1 MRPQDPH
8 PHLTEADRDSQTRF
22 GTRRVPPGHRTASP
36 YPHRKMVSSRIPPS
50 GPVSPDG
57 RHVWPR
63 PSLAARIIVWGGVA
77 AGVAGLTAAGVAAGR
92 MIAGDDRPA
101 PRAHVAPR
109 FAQIDEDEREAMRRR
124 VRAQARADAEAAA
137 RLRAQ
142 ASRRRGTPAQR
153 LSDTANEVSTGL
165 NSVVASVLSAFE
177 AFNAVAGRA
186 RGIVQQF
193 TEAADQ
199 IRDMTARRGTAA
211 PRPGHAATP
220 VRPDQDR

>member
-22 GTRRVPPGHRTASP
+22 GTRRVPEGHRTASP
-36 YPHRKMVSSRIPPS
+36 YPHRKMPSSRIPPS

-57 RHVWPR
+57 RRVWPR

-77 AGVAGLTAAGVAAGR
+77 AGVAGLTAAGLAVGRAVAGPQ
-92 MIAGDDRPA
+92 RPA
-101 PRAHVAPR
+101 ERAHVAPR

-124 VRAQARADAEAAA
+124 VRAQARADAETAA

-153 LSDTANEVSTGL
+153 LTETANEVSTGL
-165 NSVVASVLSAFE
+165 NAVVNSVLNAFDAFNTVAGQARSVVE
-177 AFNAVAGRA
+177 
-186 RGIVQQF
+186 QF
-193 TEAADQ
+193 SRVADQ
-199 IRDMTARRGTAA
+199 IRGVTGTG
-211 PRPGHAATP
+211 RPGRGREWH
-220 VRPDQDR
+220 DQGRG